1 MNYSLYYSYEV
12 HRIFYLLPLTC
23 SLLPAPCS
31 LKARTKVPHDYDNC
45 YIPLLSLSEKA
56 CLFGVS
62 EYRPGKR

>member
-1 MNYSLYYSYEV
+1 MNYSLSYSYEV

-45 YIPLLSLSEKA
+45 YMYYQSKLKPMKGL
-56 CLFGVS
+56 
-62 EYRPGKR
+62 

>member
-1 MNYSLYYSYEV
+1 MIFNDKLSTFYYTVSYSYEV

-45 YIPLLSLSEKA
+45 YIPHT
-56 CLFGVS
+56 
-62 EYRPGKR
+62 PHPTPHT